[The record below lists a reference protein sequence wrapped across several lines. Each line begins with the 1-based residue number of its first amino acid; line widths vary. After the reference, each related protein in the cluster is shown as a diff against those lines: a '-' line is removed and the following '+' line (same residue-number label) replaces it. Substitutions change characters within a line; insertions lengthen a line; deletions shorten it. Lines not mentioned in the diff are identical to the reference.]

1 MTCFKKGL
9 SIIGGVIIFVL
20 LNSCNALKDPYNQSA
35 MIVSSD
41 ETLQKSFVSYD
52 IFFQDWSQD
61 SCFNGYILDLV
72 KGVPYEDM
80 KGYADSRYK
89 ALCREHKQ
97 TNFKRYAVYIL
108 YCYDNDNFIVK
119 ISDNVRS
126 RMNMVRPG
134 DYYRLVSN
142 KYKYKRISD
151 FIVALNDL
159 IKASNEDFEKLGRLK
174 KEALCSPFLST
185 VNLKISKFF
194 IPSDSALHRLFF
206 YIPFGIAM
214 VFVGITRSIYLSSF
228 LLLIL
233 FFMTRM
239 AFQRHNT
246 RAKRFNM
253 ITACWWAFS
262 AIYFIAFCCVVN
274 SITPSEE
281 LRYGMISNNY
291 SWVFEKVYAPYYS
304 SYNTPSISIVAIV
317 ILVLCFICYWIKNVF
332 LKMELQAKYGQEV
345 DVSDDLGN
353 MPGTIMALI
362 GGACTAQGPLVWIV
376 ITYLV
381 TNLIE
386 YVYVALKDDKK
397 HNISSRPFF
406 YFSLFFVG
414 LTFAFSLV
422 NDECSL
428 SDVIKKHCL
437 LCWGWMALSSCYLL
451 LSDYAYGLQN
461 KKFIVLK
468 EFDIQCDFKESIK
481 NPIVNLIVSDYAV
494 FVGITI
500 PLFLIGYMIYCINP
514 SFSTDS
520 CLFLYVTVVGG
531 LILAPCSVASFSMV
545 VSLFSFKNINE
556 FASEMEDLSIG
567 SLGNDNWDGIICRIL
582 RLGGLLIFIVV
593 PLYFIYLSKIS

>member
-1 MTCFKKGL
+1 M
-9 SIIGGVIIFVL
+9 V
-20 LNSCNALKDPYNQSA
+20 
-35 MIVSSD
+35 VSSD
-41 ETLQKSFVSYD
+41 ETLQKLFVSYD
-52 IFFQDWSQD
+52 KFFQDWSQD

-80 KGYADSRYK
+80 KDYADSRYK

-134 DYYRLVSN
+134 DYYRLVFN
-142 KYKYKRISD
+142 KYKYDRMSD

-159 IKASNEDFEKLGRLK
+159 IKASNEDYENLGRLK
-174 KEALCSPFLST
+174 KEALDIPFLST

-214 VFVGITRSIYLSSF
+214 VFVGTTKSLYLSSF
-228 LLLIL
+228 FLLIL

-239 AFQRHNT
+239 AFRRHDT
-246 RAKRFNM
+246 RAKRFNI

-274 SITPSEE
+274 SMTPSEE

-317 ILVLCFICYWIKNVF
+317 ILVLCFLLYWFKNVSQ
-332 LKMELQAKYGQEV
+332 KSELQKKYGQEV
-345 DVSDDLGN
+345 DVSSDFENLLGAV
-353 MPGTIMALI
+353 MALI

-386 YVYVALKDDKK
+386 YVYVDLKDDKI

-406 YFSLFFVG
+406 YFSLFFVCI
-414 LTFAFSLV
+414 TIAFSLV

-428 SDVIKKHCL
+428 WDVITKHCL
-437 LCWGWMALSSCYLL
+437 LCWGWMALSTCYLL

-481 NPIVNLIVSDYAV
+481 NPIVNLIASDYAV

-500 PLFLIGYMIYCINP
+500 PLFLIGYLIYCINP
-514 SFSTDS
+514 SFTVGSG
-520 CLFLYVTVVGG
+520 LFFYVTVVGG
-531 LILAPCSVASFSMV
+531 IILGPCSVVCISMV
-545 VSLFSFKNINE
+545 SSLFSFKNTHE
-556 FASEMEDLSIG
+556 YASEIEDLSIG
-567 SLGNDNWDGIICRIL
+567 SIGNGNWDEILSRIIRF
-582 RLGGLLIFIVV
+582 GGLLIFIVV
-593 PLYFIYLSKIS
+593 PLFFIYLSRIS